1 MNEADA
7 GARARGD
14 QALDHSRPTVLTA
27 SPEAIER
34 GADELAAGRLLAF
47 PTETVYGLGADAAN
61 PDAVAGIYR
70 LKGRPPDHPLI
81 VHVTGIETAR
91 QWAEFNEA
99 ALRLAQA
106 FWPGPLTLILRRN
119 PWACDAACGGQTTIG
134 LRAPAHPVAI
144 ALLKAFERRSGS
156 GVAAPSAN
164 RFGRVSPTRAQ
175 HVIDDLGTEAPLVID
190 GGDCAVGLESTIVDL
205 SRDRP
210 ALLRPGGL
218 AVPTIEAVLGCA
230 LAAPDALAPRVS
242 GSLAAHY
249 APRTPLELLPASV
262 LESRLRELSS
272 AGLSVAVWSRARPD
286 GPHALWRKADDH
298 PDAMG
303 QALYAGLRELDRA
316 GVSRILV
323 ERPPSDEAWRAIA
336 DRLARAEVGASMVE
350 GDRGGV
356 LADK

>member
-1 MNEADA
+1 M
-7 GARARGD
+7 
-14 QALDHSRPTVLTA
+14 TVLPA

-34 GADELAAGRLLAF
+34 GADELAAGRLIAF

-61 PDAVAGIYR
+61 PQAVTRIYQ

-81 VHVTGIETAR
+81 VHVTGIEAAR
-91 QWAEFNEA
+91 HWARFNDA
-99 ALRLAQA
+99 AMLLAQA
-106 FWPGPLTLILRRN
+106 FWPGPLTLVLRRN
-119 PWACDAACGGQTTIG
+119 PQACDAACGGQPTIG
-134 LRAPAHPVAI
+134 LRVPEHPVAM
-144 ALLKAFERRSGS
+144 ALLKAFERRSGL

-175 HVIDDLGTEAPLVID
+175 HVIDDLGEEAPLVID

-205 SRDRP
+205 SRDKP

-218 AVPTIEAVLGCA
+218 ALPAIESVLGCT
-230 LAAPDALAPRVS
+230 LAAPDAAAPRVS

-249 APRTPLELLPASV
+249 APRTPLDLLPASAI
-262 LESRLRELSS
+262 EARLRELSS
-272 AGLSVAVWSRARPD
+272 EGLRVAVWSRVRPS
-286 GPHALWRKADDH
+286 GPHALWLEASDR

-303 QALYAGLRELDRA
+303 HALYAGLRELDRA

-323 ERPPSDEAWRAIA
+323 ERPPSDEAWRAVA
-336 DRLARAEVGASMVE
+336 DRLGRAEVGAALTE

-356 LADK
+356 PEDK